1 LQRNATSADDRV
13 VLNIVNQSGN
23 TNILNA
29 ITSRTI
35 VIIRFKTLVFVE
47 LPINL
52 LFILDEALAL
62 AIKLAEVDSNL
73 FVQWDQLVHVLV
85 EDFLVLLACSSVEEA
100 TPHVLDIR
108 CCFFEDEWGL
118 DACSGCNFVL
128 ELHASTE
135 SKCQPIT
142 SY

>member
-1 LQRNATSADDRV
+1 MQRNATSADDGV

-35 VIIRFKTLVFVE
+35 VIILFKTFVFVE

-62 AIKLAEVDSNL
+62 AIKLAEVDTNL

-85 EDFLVLLACSSVEEA
+85 EDFLVLLACSSV
-100 TPHVLDIR
+100 
-108 CCFFEDEWGL
+108 
-118 DACSGCNFVL
+118 
-128 ELHASTE
+128 
-135 SKCQPIT
+135 
-142 SY
+142 